1 MEIEIENL
9 EKGKLLEDLVIVE
22 KDEKELK
29 VESSEDFGKEQFC
42 ELDKEL
48 VCPLDGKQD
57 LVSVE
62 FPIPTEINVFQEI
75 VPLNIPVSHEEN
87 KEEIVCF
94 ESEEC
99 FDLEKVVEDFVDL
112 KEKGSEDCFDLEE
125 KESEEYFDLKEIDE
139 NRDDLEIILEEK
151 ECDDLKVIGEG
162 DNYCYGLEEEEKDDE
177 KESLGSK
184 LKVSEKDPE
193 KEILPTRD
201 KLNVLEENE
210 NVKEKRKL
218 LRSKLKEARIL
229 AKLRCEV
236 LMKEN
241 VRNDFGKDFE
251 CGFLKR
257 KITGRFFLGV
267 RRCLNL
273 EKLVTLIRVPQ
284 LSENFK
290 KEMNHQNHD
299 LKPLKVLEIVSVTK
313 QDVIQVTKGVGIEK
327 DWKKRK
333 RKQESGLVESVS
345 VTEILTI
352 GVLLETF
359 HRRSGL
365 TNRVGLENPMI
376 NLTLRNP
383 KSKKEQPRHPRPF
396 AETDRD
402 GRTYS
407 DVEDAVI

>member
-1 MEIEIENL
+1 MEANQNSNQYFSHHQHYANYIPMNIPIQSQLGHPSNQFYGFPNLLYYPNFALPQQMIYHPSSFIPPESTQLIEQLLLETIPDLDGIEGDSEIRRFFKKFELALQDWPEKKKILTLKSKLYRKAKKILEFFETPINQDSAKMEIEIENL

-42 ELDKEL
+42 ELNEEII
-48 VCPLDGKQD
+48 CSLDGKQD

-62 FPIPTEINVFQEI
+62 FPIPTEIHVFQEI
-75 VPLNIPVSHEEN
+75 VPLDIPVSHEEN
-87 KEEIVCF
+87 KEEILCF

-99 FDLEKVVEDFVDL
+99 FDLEKVGEEFVDL
-112 KEKGSEDCFDLEE
+112 KEKGSNVGVDLKE

-201 KLNVLEENE
+201 KFNVLEENE

-241 VRNDFGKDFE
+241 LRNDLGKEFE

-257 KITGRFFLGV
+257 KITDDFFSKFGGV
-267 RRCLNL
+267 
-273 EKLVTLIRVPQ
+273 
-284 LSENFK
+284 
-290 KEMNHQNHD
+290 
-299 LKPLKVLEIVSVTK
+299 
-313 QDVIQVTKGVGIEK
+313 
-327 DWKKRK
+327 
-333 RKQESGLVESVS
+333 
-345 VTEILTI
+345 
-352 GVLLETF
+352 
-359 HRRSGL
+359 
-365 TNRVGLENPMI
+365 
-376 NLTLRNP
+376 
-383 KSKKEQPRHPRPF
+383 
-396 AETDRD
+396 
-402 GRTYS
+402 
-407 DVEDAVI
+407 